1 MTGKEFFVADLHFGG
16 ETIIR
21 YEKRPFASAEEMDRA
36 LTERWN
42 AVVGPED
49 TVYVLGDFSMY
60 QDDAK
65 DRELLE
71 ALHGRK
77 ILIMGNHDL
86 HRTPEKW
93 RKLGFAECSPW
104 PIVYREFYLLS
115 HEPMYINSN
124 MPYANVYGHVH
135 NNPSY
140 RDASPQSVCVSVER
154 IGYQP
159 ILFEDIKEKIIRTQ
173 E

>member
-1 MTGKEFFVADLHFGG
+1 MGNVFFIADPHFGG

-21 YEKRPFASAEEMDRA
+21 YEKRPFASVEEMDRT
-36 LTERWN
+36 LIELWN
-42 AVVGPED
+42 AAVGPED
-49 TVYVLGDFSMY
+49 EVYVLGDFSMY
-60 QDDAK
+60 QDE
-65 DRELLE
+65 DRDCELLRM
-71 ALHGRK
+71 LQGRK
-77 ILIMGNHDL
+77 ILIMGNHDG

-93 RKLGFAECSPW
+93 RQLGFDECSPW
-104 PIVYREFYLLS
+104 PIVYRDFYLLS

-159 ILFEDIKEKIIRTQ
+159 VLFEDIKEKIIRMQ
-173 E
+173 G